1 MFVKE
6 KLKEEMRKLRELKK
20 SLLILKQKEVE

>member
-1 MFVKE
+1 MFVRE